1 MVLWILSAL
10 SANAEVAL
18 ATATLF
24 SFQDMLFWALGV
36 LSRGCLYASDLM
48 FRSAPRPSSEPAG
61 LRVPLAAT
69 RVVAPTSLVISVDR
83 AQGSA
88 AATLPTPTTDVQGK
102 RPGLGNP
109 TLAAGAALQSPES

>member
-10 SANAEVAL
+10 SSKAEVAL

-24 SFQDMLFWALGV
+24 SFQDMLFWAPGM

-48 FRSAPRPSSEPAG
+48 FCSAPRPSSETAR
-61 LRVPLAAT
+61 LRVPIATT

-83 AQGSA
+83 TQGSA
-88 AATLPTPTTDVQGK
+88 AATLPTPSTDGQGK

-109 TLAAGAALQSPES
+109 TSAAGAALQSPES